1 MDVSLSKLWELV
13 MDREAW
19 CAAVHGVPKSRTQLS
34 DWTELTDTQASNISS
49 CYPSHYELLLPCTIY
64 KMYFVLIYKNIY
76 IFSYE
81 TELMLYHFNIK
92 LFVKSKSFNL

>member
-1 MDVSLSKLWELV
+1 
-13 MDREAW
+13 
-19 CAAVHGVPKSRTQLS
+19 
-34 DWTELTDTQASNISS
+34 
-49 CYPSHYELLLPCTIY
+49 
-64 KMYFVLIYKNIY
+64 MYFVLIYKNIY